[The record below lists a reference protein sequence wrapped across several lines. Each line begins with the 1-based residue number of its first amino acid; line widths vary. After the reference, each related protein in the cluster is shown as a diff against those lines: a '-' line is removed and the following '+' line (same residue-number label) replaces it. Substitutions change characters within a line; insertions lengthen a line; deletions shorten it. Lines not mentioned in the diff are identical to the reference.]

1 MQHLRLYPVD
11 VGHRSNYIN
20 YLPLF
25 SLLLPLL
32 FRFYSILDLYINL
45 NCESHRFNDEFAKEM
60 NV

>member
-1 MQHLRLYPVD
+1 VD